1 MCIRDRILS
10 APMACRTTVGEPSG
24 LSASMLYHP
33 RPSRSSAQPDA
44 TSDQWAYV
52 SRSCWV
58 RLLVVGFMLLAGGCA
73 DLEPMEDP
81 DVTDYHLTIDTM
93 RTAAREADRNLADLR
108 LELDSQRQE
117 LSAALIARAQLEGRL
132 REVERR
138 LADAR
143 HIVEL
148 QREELAAMRAER
160 ERSSKHEVPP
170 VPRSRQKSK
179 RAAPADRPS
188 MGQVV
193 PNVPIPPEPPMDSQP
208 HQDAEPVPSPPASPE
223 PQSLP
228 VPPPV
233 APVPPV
239 SQLSGATV
247 PTAQRRDNGLDA
259 GAYVR
264 SIAVQAG
271 DTLWRLAR
279 RYGVDVEALRSLNG
293 LSGNLIQVGQALMIP
308 EAGVR

>member
-1 MCIRDRILS
+1 
-10 APMACRTTVGEPSG
+10 VG
-24 LSASMLYHP
+24 LI
-33 RPSRSSAQPDA
+33 
-44 TSDQWAYV
+44 
-52 SRSCWV
+52 
-58 RLLVVGFMLLAGGCA
+58 LLAGGCA

-81 DVTDYHLTIDTM
+81 DVADYHLTIDTM

-148 QREELAAMRAER
+148 QREELAGMRAER
-160 ERSSKHEVPP
+160 ERSSKHEVPQ

-179 RAAPADRPS
+179 RAPLADRPS
-188 MGQVV
+188 MGQ
-193 PNVPIPPEPPMDSQP
+193 PLPIPAEPPMGFQP
-208 HQDAEPVPSPPASPE
+208 PQDAEPILPPSGLPE
-223 PQSLP
+223 PQSSP
-228 VPPPV
+228 APPPV
-233 APVPPV
+233 VPGPPV
-239 SQLSGATV
+239 SQLNGGTAAT
-247 PTAQRRDNGLDA
+247 TLHRENGLDA

-308 EAGVR
+308 ETGVR

>member
-1 MCIRDRILS
+1 MCTRDRILS
-10 APMACRTTVGEPSG
+10 APMACRTTVGEQFR
-24 LSASMLYHP
+24 LFASMLHHP
-33 RPSRSSAQPDA
+33 RPSRSSSQPAA
-44 TSDQWAYV
+44 TSDQWV
-52 SRSCWV
+52 CWSHSCWL
-58 RLLVVGFMLLAGGCA
+58 RLLVVGLILLAGGCA

-81 DVTDYHLTIDTM
+81 DVADYHLTIDTM
-93 RTAAREADRNLADLR
+93 RAAAREAERNLADLR

-148 QREELAAMRAER
+148 QREELAGMRAER
-160 ERSSKHEVPP
+160 ERSSRHEVPQ

-188 MGQVV
+188 MGQT
-193 PNVPIPPEPPMDSQP
+193 PSIPPEPPTVSQP
-208 HQDAEPVPSPPASPE
+208 PQDAEPVPPPPDLPE

-233 APVPPV
+233 APGPPV
-239 SQLSGATV
+239 SQLNGGPAA
-247 PTAQRRDNGLDA
+247 TAQRRENGLDA
-259 GAYVR
+259 GALVR

-279 RYGVDVEALRSLNG
+279 RYGVEVEMLRSVNG
-293 LSGNLIQVGQALMIP
+293 LSGDLIQVGQALMIP
-308 EAGVR
+308 ETGVR